1 MEQAC
6 AKLKFHALILSI
18 LTGRK
23 ISIKILPNGATV
35 SKKKLD
41 DGRTAEIYVDHG
53 EYKCRIFEKED
64 DYDTHSDVHM

>member
-1 MEQAC
+1 MLLWMRI
-6 AKLKFHALILSI
+6 KLKFHALILSI

-53 EYKCRIFEKED
+53 EYKCRI
-64 DYDTHSDVHM
+64 SDPRE